1 MAKITIEFEVP
12 DNAAIDVATMRNGPG
27 AVPTAAAQPVA
38 VGTPAAPAAPPAPSA
53 APAAPPAPKAPAAP
67 PAPPAPPAAPKAPPA
82 PPAPPPAAPAPAQ
95 ASAADQAADKAVL
108 DAGWTLE
115 GVQGWA
121 KSYSETN
128 SVKAMAEIVKGYGV
142 KKVQDVPPRFWP
154 ELAGKF
160 GAA

>member
-12 DNAAIDVATMRNGPG
+12 DDVAVDCARSVGKLKGYEPQAGSQNT
-27 AVPTAAAQPVA
+27 VPVA
-38 VGTPAAPAAPPAPSA
+38 ASAPAAPPA